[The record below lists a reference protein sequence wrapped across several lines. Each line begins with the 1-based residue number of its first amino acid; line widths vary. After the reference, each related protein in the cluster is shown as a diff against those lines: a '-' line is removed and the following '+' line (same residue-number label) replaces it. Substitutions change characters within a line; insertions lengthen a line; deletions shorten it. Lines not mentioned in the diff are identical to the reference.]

1 MIKHMRQSFDNY
13 YKKLN
18 VLYKKEYGTRP
29 TVTFDSKLKKEVIIS
44 KENSD
49 GEVEWK
55 MYPVSGF
62 SKGIVSEQLGFKI
75 SDDVYE
81 YYSTYYYAHLTG
93 RIDDTILYFIPNGFR
108 DNLISFIKQQYVE
121 ASYYFPE
128 KRYFLLGTANKN
140 SNDDMLIFF
149 DNDNNRIFL
158 HDIEVKTDYELDDL
172 VSLVWNMEAC
182 E

>member
-93 RIDDTILYFIPNGFR
+93 RIDDTILYFIPNGFS

-121 ASYYFPE
+121 AAIISRR
-128 KRYFLLGTANKN
+128 K
-140 SNDDMLIFF
+140 DIF
-149 DNDNNRIFL
+149 
-158 HDIEVKTDYELDDL
+158 
-172 VSLVWNMEAC
+172 S
-182 E
+182 

>member
-29 TVTFDSKLKKEVIIS
+29 TVTFDSKLKKEVI
-44 KENSD
+44 
-49 GEVEWK
+49 
-55 MYPVSGF
+55 MYPVSEF
-62 SKGIVSEQLGFKI
+62 SKEIVSEQLGFEI
-75 SDDVYE
+75 SDDLYE

-93 RIDDTILYFIPNGFR
+93 RIDDTILYFIPNGFS

-121 ASYYFPE
+121 ACYYFPE

-149 DNDNNRIFL
+149 DNDNNRVFL